1 MSLSRTIV
9 ILGAGPGLGQA
20 IARRFATEGYAAAL
34 VARNQDRLDELAAQL
49 PDATAFPADLAD
61 PAAVRAALAAV
72 RERYGDPE
80 VLVFNASMWVP
91 GTATATPVDDMLAGL
106 RVGVLPLLVAAQ
118 EVAPAMRA
126 ARTGTIL
133 ATGSSIAN
141 VGSKN
146 SAGLA
151 MQKAA
156 VRSLVRSLAAELAGD
171 AVHVST
177 VTIYGT
183 IAPGTAF
190 DAGRIADTY
199 WQLHRESPD
208 SWRAEVPFER

>member
-1 MSLSRTIV
+1 V
-9 ILGAGPGLGQA
+9 VLGAGPGLGQA
-20 IARRFATEGYAAAL
+20 IARRFASEGYAAAL
-34 VARNQDRLDELAAQL
+34 VARNPQRLDELTAEL
-49 PDATAFPADLAD
+49 PNASGFPADLAD
-61 PAAVRAALAAV
+61 PAALRAALTGA

-80 VLVFNASMWVP
+80 VLVFNASTWVP
-91 GTATATPVDDMLAGL
+91 GTATATPVEDMLAGL

-126 ARTGTIL
+126 ARGGTIL

-156 VRSLVRSLAAELAGD
+156 MRSLVRSLATELGADG
-171 AVHVST
+171 VHVST

-183 IAPGTAF
+183 IAPGTGF
-190 DAGRIADTY
+190 DPDRIADTY
-199 WQLHRESPD
+199 WQLHREPTD
-208 SWRAEVPFER
+208 SWRTEVLFEG